1 MERNEELALS
11 QPQEGGR
18 PGPHVVRLR
27 HWPIPRWRRFWRN
40 PQHFE
45 RVSHRLIAT
54 TWVSNGGEPVTAPI
68 LFPV

>member
-1 MERNEELALS
+1 MERNEELALLS
-11 QPQEGGR
+11 RRRVADQE
-18 PGPHVVRLR
+18 PHVVRLR